1 MIAMWIPRLAA
12 VALLTSCVAVPEAEL
27 RLYTDTFEE
36 ARAANETL
44 YRELDDAVSAAQ
56 AITEEAPGAKQD
68 CRVEAA
74 SPPDCFDPIDAL
86 PKAPKPLEP
95 SIAARVVAF
104 DAVAAY
110 NEALVALAS
119 GATAEAL
126 VARIDRMVESAR
138 SVASLAGP
146 AVAGPMAAAQLLF
159 DALRPLGEELERAR
173 SNATARAAILDNSSL
188 VDHLIELLM
197 ADTVPAYNLYSA
209 ARTVTANEIEGAPL
223 SAEFKAEIDRIADFH
238 RALSANAKLLHE
250 ARESQRG
257 LIAAIRAGDTPAA
270 QLDAA
275 IEQTLRIR
283 DAAINLRAAAEAA
296 ANPAS

>member
-110 NEALVALAS
+110 N
-119 GATAEAL
+119 EAL